1 MTSARDEVALL
12 YRRAGFG
19 GNAAELDAAES
30 AGFEATV
37 EQLLAGLTEPDRSQV
52 APPTLATYAQVFRG
66 HGGNS
71 WNQYLGLIGWWLD
84 KMAATTTP
92 LREKL
97 TLLLH
102 GQFPTGF
109 SKVGIPIFM
118 YHQNELFRTLGPG
131 SYEEL
136 TLAVAKDP
144 AMLIWLDTDTD
155 VNSSPNENFARELM
169 ERFTMGVGTYTQAD
183 VRESARAFTGWSF
196 NNDGEFVQTEWAH
209 DFGNKTF
216 MGYSGDLDGADIVEI
231 VTHTPHSAR
240 WVAARMWSFLAYPVV
255 VSDPVVGELADG
267 YARDLN
273 MTNLLRAI
281 FLHPNF
287 RSPLSVHGLVKQPIE
302 WVAGIM
308 RGLGLRADSFKKIG
322 GAGYLQW
329 VFSNLGQIP
338 FDPPTVGGW
347 GSNLYW
353 LSTASSVAQ
362 LDFTQNVAQI
372 ADVTPIEEASG
383 PDRLATIGDLLGVSS
398 WSNTSLS
405 ALNRVRDESA
415 QELLGLALTAPE
427 VLAN

>member
-1 MTSARDEVALL
+1 MSTRAEVALL

-19 GNAAELDAAES
+19 GTPAELDAAAE
-30 AGFEATV
+30 AGFEDTV
-37 EQLLAGLTEPDRSQV
+37 EQLLAGLSEPDRALV
-52 APPTLATYAQVFRG
+52 DPPPLATYPQTFHG
-66 HGGNS
+66 HGGNT
-71 WNQYLGLIGWWLD
+71 WNQYVNLIGWWLD

-109 SKVGIPIFM
+109 SKVGVPVFM
-118 YHQNELFRTLGPG
+118 FNQNELFRTLGPA
-131 SYEEL
+131 SFEAL
-136 TLAVAKDP
+136 TQAVAKDP

-169 ERFTMGVGTYTQAD
+169 ERFTMGVGTYSQED

-196 NNDGEFVQTEWAH
+196 NNDGQFVLSEWAH

-216 MGYSGDLDGADIVEI
+216 MGYSGDLNGNDIIEI
-231 VTHTPHSAR
+231 VTHTPASAR
-240 WVAARMWSFLAYPVV
+240 WVSARMWSWLAYPVV
-255 VSDPVVGELADG
+255 DTDPVVAELAG
-267 YARDLN
+267 SYARDLN
-273 MTNLLRAI
+273 MTNLLRSI

-287 RSPLSVHGLVKQPIE
+287 RSSLSVHGLVKQPIE

-308 RGLGLRADSFKKIG
+308 RGLGLRTDSFKKIG
-322 GAGYLQW
+322 GPGYLQW
-329 VFSNLGQIP
+329 VFTNLGQIP

-362 LDFTQNVAQI
+362 LDFAQNVAQI

-383 PDRLATIGDLLGVSS
+383 PDRIDTVGGMLGIDS
-398 WSNTSLS
+398 WTNTSL
-405 ALNRVRDESA
+405 AVLNRLRDGSA